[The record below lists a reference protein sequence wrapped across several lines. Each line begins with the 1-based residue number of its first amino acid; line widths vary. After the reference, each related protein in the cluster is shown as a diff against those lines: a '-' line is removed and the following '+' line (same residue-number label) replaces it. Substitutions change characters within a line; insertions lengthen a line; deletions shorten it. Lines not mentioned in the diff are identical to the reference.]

1 MNLKRIVIIIVLL
14 ISLLL
19 GIYLLIPN
27 NNSKGEDISYKTNNE
42 IECNDNKENIPV
54 IDFLKSIS
62 GLKAKSI
69 ELIDSPVGIKGEFL
83 VPRKSILNGVDY
95 FLKYTKNDK
104 MENVKVDIGNGYISV
119 RVDYKIINNVTT
131 PIEVKVVPKL
141 NNDKGLELKIKEV
154 KFLDLKIANWI
165 VNLGINSFIKD
176 WFPKDEYINIDFK
189 EGLVVIYKDNFKEIE
204 LDSLEIESTG
214 LNINMTIDLC
224 TIINKIN

>member
-1 MNLKRIVIIIVLL
+1 MIIIKRRVNTLFL
-14 ISLLL
+14 FVFIIKTIS
-19 GIYLLIPN
+19 
-27 NNSKGEDISYKTNNE
+27 
-42 IECNDNKENIPV
+42 
-54 IDFLKSIS
+54 
-62 GLKAKSI
+62 
-69 ELIDSPVGIKGEFL
+69 
-83 VPRKSILNGVDY
+83 
-95 FLKYTKNDK
+95 
-104 MENVKVDIGNGYISV
+104 
-119 RVDYKIINNVTT
+119 
-131 PIEVKVVPKL
+131 IEVKVVPKL

>member
-1 MNLKRIVIIIVLL
+1 MRYPILYFNILYIYNILKLSFLNIFFNLLL
-14 ISLLL
+14 ITKALFLFVF
-19 GIYLLIPN
+19 II
-27 NNSKGEDISYKTNNE
+27 KTIS
-42 IECNDNKENIPV
+42 
-54 IDFLKSIS
+54 
-62 GLKAKSI
+62 
-69 ELIDSPVGIKGEFL
+69 
-83 VPRKSILNGVDY
+83 
-95 FLKYTKNDK
+95 
-104 MENVKVDIGNGYISV
+104 
-119 RVDYKIINNVTT
+119 
-131 PIEVKVVPKL
+131 IEVKVVPKL